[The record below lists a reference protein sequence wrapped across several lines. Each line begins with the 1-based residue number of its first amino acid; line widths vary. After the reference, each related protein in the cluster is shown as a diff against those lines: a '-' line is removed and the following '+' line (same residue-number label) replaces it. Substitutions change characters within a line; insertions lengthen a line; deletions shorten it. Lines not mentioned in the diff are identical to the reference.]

1 MLSLGIDSGSTMT
14 KGVLFDGSSVIA
26 QRMLPTS
33 MRPGE
38 VLREICTGLKS
49 SETEMVISTGYGREL
64 LKDADAKITEITCHG
79 AGAAWLC
86 PGCDAVIDVGG
97 QDCKAI
103 LLDQDGQVTDFLMND
118 KCAAGTG
125 RFMEMIMARVG
136 SDISCLDSFV
146 EGCSPI
152 PINSM
157 CAVFAESEIV
167 GLLAKEAD
175 PGDIVLGC
183 VHYICRRTAVF
194 AEKIT
199 PARPRVF
206 FSGGLAQSEVMR
218 RVLGEYMKDAEI
230 VTHPLAQY
238 TGAVGAAVLGYR
250 KLMRRERNHG
260 A

>member
-1 MLSLGIDSGSTMT
+1 
-14 KGVLFDGSSVIA
+14 
-26 QRMLPTS
+26 
-33 MRPGE
+33 
-38 VLREICTGLKS
+38 
-49 SETEMVISTGYGREL
+49 
-64 LKDADAKITEITCHG
+64 
-79 AGAAWLC
+79 
-86 PGCDAVIDVGG
+86 
-97 QDCKAI
+97 
-103 LLDQDGQVTDFLMND
+103 
-118 KCAAGTG
+118 
-125 RFMEMIMARVG
+125 MEMIMARVG

-167 GLLAKEAD
+167 GLLAKEAN

-183 VHYICRRTAVF
+183 VHSICRRTAVF

-199 PARPRVF
+199 PARPKVF

-250 KLMRRERNHG
+250 KLMRRKRNHG